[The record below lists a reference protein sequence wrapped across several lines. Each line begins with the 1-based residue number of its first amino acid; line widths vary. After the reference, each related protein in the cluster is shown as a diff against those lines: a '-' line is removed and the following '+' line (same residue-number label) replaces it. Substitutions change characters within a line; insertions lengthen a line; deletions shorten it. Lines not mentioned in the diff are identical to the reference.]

1 MALVVLD
8 SGHMQKVTRASPS
21 RVLALIAE
29 INRRAA
35 SDETLADVLAIGIGL
50 VALFGYHKIP
60 GMIRFSKKSY
70 PSLGLKP
77 GYSWVQ
83 RLMKIAMDPK
93 IYDTD
98 NWCHLP
104 SQRTSLHEIALMTDG
119 RFEQGIRPDPN
130 NNGIIAITPT
140 TGREDLKM
148 YRIADEPIKPRPPD
162 RYVMLAIPPREN
174 WEGAID
180 GVRERAFAAGCH
192 FVIAEVLSR
201 KKKEL
206 CFSTDSHEETHWA
219 LRQVGEVE
227 TQHRG

>member
-8 SGHMQKVTRASPS
+8 SGHMQKVTHALPS
-21 RVLALIAE
+21 KVLALIAE
-29 INRRAA
+29 INRRAT

-50 VALFGYHKIP
+50 VALFGYNRIP
-60 GMIRFSKKSY
+60 GMIRLSKKSY

-77 GYSWVQ
+77 GYSWVR

-93 IYDTD
+93 ISDKD
-98 NWCHLP
+98 NWEHLP
-104 SQRTSLHEIALMTDG
+104 SPRTSLFEIALMTDD
-119 RFEQGIRPDPN
+119 RFERGTHSDPA
-130 NNGIIAITPT
+130 NNGVIVITPAT
-140 TGREDLKM
+140 NREDLRM
-148 YRIADEPIKPRPPD
+148 YRISGEPIKVPSPAQ
-162 RYVMLAIPPREN
+162 YVLLVIPPKEN

-180 GVRERAFAAGCH
+180 GVRERAFAAGCD
-192 FVIAEVLSR
+192 FAIAEVLSR
-201 KKKEL
+201 KKKDL

>member
-1 MALVVLD
+1 MKIVIRAL
-8 SGHMQKVTRASPS
+8 PS
-21 RVLALIAE
+21 KVLALIAE
-29 INRRAA
+29 INRRAT
-35 SDETLADVLAIGIGL
+35 SDETLADVLAIGNGL
-50 VALFGYHKIP
+50 VELFGYNKIP
-60 GMIRFSKKSY
+60 GLIRLNKKSY
-70 PSLGLKP
+70 PSRGLKP
-77 GYSWVQ
+77 GYSWVR
-83 RLMKIAMDPK
+83 RLMKISMDPK
-93 IYDTD
+93 IADEQ
-98 NWCHLP
+98 NWEHLP
-104 SQRTSLHEIALMTDG
+104 SARTSLFEIALMKEE
-119 RFEQGIRPDPN
+119 RFRGGTHSDPT
-130 NNGIIAITPT
+130 NNGVIVITPAT
-140 TGREDLKM
+140 SREDLKM

-219 LRQVGEVE
+219 LRQVGKVE